1 MSASP
6 DYQNADT
13 EDQKHTIKANK
24 AILSL
29 FGCADDFPDGNVH
42 DSYFGF
48 RTLLEDNLGISGIGS
63 KTKGL
68 RLFVKFKAAV
78 SNGETAVPFWAK
90 QITEKLDSLPN
101 EARSILTC
109 ECKPPAWDDEGIPF

>member
-1 MSASP
+1 M
-6 DYQNADT
+6 
-13 EDQKHTIKANK
+13 
-24 AILSL
+24 
-29 FGCADDFPDGNVH
+29 
-42 DSYFGF
+42 
-48 RTLLEDNLGISGIGS
+48 LEDNLGIDGIGL

-101 EARSILTC
+101 EAQSILAC
-109 ECKPPAWDDEGIPF
+109 ERESPAWDDESIPF